1 VGFFYFSQRNPFR
14 NSASDEYNLP
24 GYPKILRMKR
34 FLLLVFILTL
44 PTGCS
49 TDDDAGDLMQNLASV
64 LSVDL
69 PESFV
74 YGHSYEVEIIY
85 KRPTSCHT
93 FTGLDVSQDDNEI
106 TIGVVTS
113 FRTSNPN
120 CVETGNLQATA
131 VINFVAERDDFYIFK
146 FWQGRN
152 AAGTDQFLTKEVPVT
167 QPGVE

>member
-1 VGFFYFSQRNPFR
+1 
-14 NSASDEYNLP
+14 
-24 GYPKILRMKR
+24 MKR
-34 FLLLVFILTL
+34 ILLLVFIIILSS
-44 PTGCS
+44 GCS
-49 TDDDAGDLMQNLASV
+49 SDDDAGDLMQNLASV

-69 PESFV
+69 PETFV
-74 YGHSYEVEIIY
+74 YGHSYEIEIVY

-93 FTGLDVSQDDNEI
+93 FTGLDLSQDENEI

-120 CVETGNLQATA
+120 CVETGNLEASA
-131 VINFVAERDDFYIFK
+131 LINFVAERDDFYIFK

-152 AAGTDQFLTKEVPVT
+152 AAGTDQFLTIEVPVT